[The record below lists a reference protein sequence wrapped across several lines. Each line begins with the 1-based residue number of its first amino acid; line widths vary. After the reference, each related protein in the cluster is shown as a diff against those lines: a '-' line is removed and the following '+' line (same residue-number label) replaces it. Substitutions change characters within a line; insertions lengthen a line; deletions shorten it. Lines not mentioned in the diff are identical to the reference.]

1 MAAAVKIRVGTEGT
15 RMAKLELSEETKA
28 GIEQIKEA
36 DLLIAVAVPVEAD
49 QLRAAASEAVLR
61 MGGPAMSSQRIVV
74 AFPNLSGGEP
84 PEQANIAPQP
94 METDSGLRFVPYSLP
109 PASPSKIPWLPAAST
124 YQAVFAMA
132 REWGVSACAVIGL
145 DLAAL
150 HTNFLGPM
158 MAPVL
163 EKRCE
168 LAMPLYA
175 LGKFDGLLN
184 SSILAPLTRALY
196 RRRVRFPLA
205 PDFCLSSKMIPG
217 LEAALQRTTAQGQ
230 TLFWPATEAA
240 IRDCGTCQVHVDT
253 RHLPQADGIDL
264 STVLAQTVGPLFAEM
279 ATNAPLWQRI
289 RGSQPVETYGGAGA
303 TPPDTAHADTSPM
316 LETFQLGFRNLQE
329 VWSLVLPPVT
339 LLELKR
345 LARPSTSR
353 FPLPGGPWVR
363 IIYDFALAS
372 RLRTISRAHLLGAL
386 TPLYLGWVASY
397 ALEVGN
403 ASPAEAEQR
412 VEKLARAY
420 EDGKPYL
427 LSRWRWPDRFN
438 P

>member
-1 MAAAVKIRVGTEGT
+1 
-15 RMAKLELSEETKA
+15 MAKLELSEETKA
-28 GIEQIKEA
+28 GIEEVGAA
-36 DLLIAVAVPVEAD
+36 DLLIAVAAPVDAA
-49 QLRAAASEAVLR
+49 QLRAAATQAMQSLGHSGASSSFSALR
-61 MGGPAMSSQRIVV
+61 SVV
-74 AFPNLSGGEP
+74 AFPGVSGVEAA
-84 PEQANIAPQP
+84 PEVEIELDQAA
-94 METDSGLRFVPYSLP
+94 TGSAFRFLPYALP
-109 PASPSKIPWLPAAST
+109 SATQAAVIPWLPNPST
-124 YQAVFAMA
+124 YQAVFGMA
-132 REWGVSACAVIGL
+132 RQLGVSACAVIGP

-150 HTNFLGPM
+150 QTNFLTPM
-158 MAPVL
+158 LAAVL
-163 EKRCE
+163 EKRCD

-196 RRRVRFPLA
+196 GRRVRFPLA
-205 PDFCLSSKMIPG
+205 PDFCLSAKMIPDV
-217 LEAALQRTTAQGQ
+217 EAALQRSATQGQ

-240 IRDCGTCQVHVDT
+240 LRDHPICQVNVDT
-253 RHLPQADGIDL
+253 RHVTAAEGVDL
-264 STVLAQTVGPLFAEM
+264 STVLALTVGPLFAEM
-279 ATNAPLWQRI
+279 NSNASLWQRV
-289 RGSQPVETYGGAGA
+289 RGSQVVANTGVPAVPPADGAA
-303 TPPDTAHADTSPM
+303 ADTKPM

-345 LARPSTSR
+345 LSR
-353 FPLPGGPWVR
+353 LAAEKFHLPDELWVR
-363 IIYDFALAS
+363 IIYDFALAY
-372 RLRTISRAHLLGAL
+372 RLRTLSRTHLLGAL

-403 ASPAEAEQR
+403 ATPAEAEQR

-420 EDGKPYL
+420 EEGKPYL

>member
-1 MAAAVKIRVGTEGT
+1 
-15 RMAKLELSEETKA
+15 
-28 GIEQIKEA
+28 
-36 DLLIAVAVPVEAD
+36 
-49 QLRAAASEAVLR
+49 
-61 MGGPAMSSQRIVV
+61 
-74 AFPNLSGGEP
+74 
-84 PEQANIAPQP
+84 
-94 METDSGLRFVPYSLP
+94 
-109 PASPSKIPWLPAAST
+109 
-124 YQAVFAMA
+124 MA
-132 REWGVSACAVIGL
+132 RELGVSACAVIGL

-150 HTNFLGPM
+150 HTNFLAPM
-158 MAPVL
+158 MAPML

-196 RRRVRFPLA
+196 GRRVRFPLA
-205 PDFCLSSKMIPG
+205 PDFCLSGNMIPQ
-217 LEAALQRTTAQGQ
+217 LEVALQRTTAQGQ

-240 IRDCGTCQVHVDT
+240 IRDCGICQVHVDT
-253 RHLPQADGIDL
+253 RHLPLRRRRRSEHCSGRDRRPFVRGDDDQCPP
-264 STVLAQTVGPLFAEM
+264 LAAGSGFPAGRNHGHCRGAAGRRGP
-279 ATNAPLWQRI
+279 
-289 RGSQPVETYGGAGA
+289 RGY
-303 TPPDTAHADTSPM
+303 HPM

-345 LARPSTSR
+345 LARPSTDR
-353 FPLPGGPWVR
+353 FHMPDELWVR
-363 IIYDFALAS
+363 IIYDFALAY

-403 ASPAEAEQR
+403 ASAAEAEQR
-412 VEKLARAY
+412 LEKLARAY
-420 EDGKPYL
+420 EEGKPYL

>member
-1 MAAAVKIRVGTEGT
+1 
-15 RMAKLELSEETKA
+15 MAKLELSEETKTGMEA
-28 GIEQIKEA
+28 VGAA
-36 DLLIAVAVPVEAD
+36 DLLIAVAVQVDAD
-49 QLRAAASEAVLR
+49 QLRAAATQSVLGMDAADHTSGLR
-61 MGGPAMSSQRIVV
+61 TVV
-74 AFPNLSGGEP
+74 AFPGVSKVETADKGEIDGD
-84 PEQANIAPQP
+84 QAAAGRN
-94 METDSGLRFVPYSLP
+94 LRFLPYSLP
-109 PASPSKIPWLPAAST
+109 SGDSSMIPGLASAST
-124 YQAVFAMA
+124 YQALFGIA
-132 REWGVSACAVIGL
+132 RELGVSACAVIGF

-150 HTNFLGPM
+150 ETNFLGPM

-175 LGKFDGLLN
+175 MGKFDGLLN

-196 RRRVRFPLA
+196 GKRVRFPLA
-205 PDFCLSSKMIPG
+205 PDFCISAKVLP
-217 LEAALQRTTAQGQ
+217 EVEVALQRTTAQGQ
-230 TLFWPATEAA
+230 DIFWPATEAA
-240 IRDCGTCQVHVDT
+240 LRDCGIRQVHVDT
-253 RHLPQADGIDL
+253 RHVPAADGVDL
-264 STVLAQTVGPLFAEM
+264 STILAQTVGPLFAEM
-279 ATNAPLWQRI
+279 ATNAPLWQRV
-289 RGSQPVETYGGAGA
+289 RGSQPVEILGTAVA
-303 TPPDTAHADTSPM
+303 PPADGHPADTTPM

-345 LARPSTSR
+345 LARVSVDR
-353 FPLPGGPWVR
+353 FYMPDELWVR
-363 IIYDFALAS
+363 IVYDFALAH
-372 RLRTISRAHLLGAL
+372 RLRTLSRTHLLGAL

-397 ALEVGN
+397 ALEVGS

-412 VEKLARAY
+412 LEKLARAY